1 MLTEKQLAEIIN
13 DNSSLFDIDSNLDRL
28 VKKIE
33 LLSYL
38 NPLNTEKEK
47 QRFFSSK

>member
-1 MLTEKQLAEIIN
+1 MIATKGERQLEQQHAP
-13 DNSSLFDIDSNLDRL
+13 LFDIDSNLDRP

-38 NPLNTEKEK
+38 NPLNTEKAK
-47 QRFFSSK
+47 